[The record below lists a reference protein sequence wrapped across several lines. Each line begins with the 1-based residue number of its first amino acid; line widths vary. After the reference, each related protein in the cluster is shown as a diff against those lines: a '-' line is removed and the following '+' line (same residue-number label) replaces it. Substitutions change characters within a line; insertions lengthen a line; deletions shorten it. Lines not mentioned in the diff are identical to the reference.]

1 MDSRAARR
9 SRVAKK
15 ITLAILVISFAI
27 GCIGSWFE
35 VFNMDAFTKFLIH
48 FSPFYLGLIAS
59 IGTNSVVEK
68 IQEKKEQP

>member
-1 MDSRAARR
+1 M
-9 SRVAKK
+9 AKR
-15 ITLAILVISFAI
+15 ITLVILVVAFLV

-35 VFNMDAFTKFLIH
+35 VFDMDAFTKFLLT

-68 IQEKKEQP
+68 IQEKKERL

>member
-1 MDSRAARR
+1 M
-9 SRVAKK
+9 AKK
-15 ITLAILVISFAI
+15 ITLGILIIAFLI

-35 VFNMDAFTKFLIH
+35 AFDMDAFTKFLIH

-68 IQEKKEQP
+68 VKGGK

>member
-27 GCIGSWFE
+27 GCVGSWFE